1 MTGPQPL
8 PAEAQ
13 RVLDFW
19 FGAPG
24 SAQWNTNRKA
34 WFTRSAEFDATVR
47 AAFLPLWE
55 AMRAGAHEDWA
66 QTAPGACARIV
77 VLDQMPRNMFRHD
90 ARSFATDA
98 QALQAARLMVAGGAD
113 RALPTPFHRLF
124 CYMPF
129 EHAESLAGQA
139 ESVRL
144 MTALRDDSGGEVD
157 TVAWALRHQAVVAR
171 FGRFPH
177 RNAVLGRESTPQET
191 AFLREPGS
199 SF

>member
-1 MTGPQPL
+1 MTTSRPL

-24 SAQWNTNRKA
+24 SAQWNTTRKA
-34 WFTRSAEFDATVR
+34 WFAKSDAFDAAVR

-66 QTAPGACARIV
+66 LTPAGACARIV
-77 VLDQMPRNMFRHD
+77 VLDQMPRNMFRGD

-98 QALQAARLMVAGGAD
+98 WALGAARQLVARGAD
-113 RALPTPFHRLF
+113 LLLPTPHHRLF

-129 EHAESLAGQA
+129 EHAESPADQA
-139 ESVRL
+139 EAVRL
-144 MTALRDDSGGEVD
+144 LTALREQSGGAVD
-157 TVAWALRHQAVVAR
+157 SVAWALRHQAVIAR

-177 RNAVLGRESTPQET
+177 RNAVLGREDTPQEA